1 MAAAPVV
8 ATSDDLSKDPAFI
21 DQLNATALTK
31 PSNDHHETTSHGHI
45 EADKV
50 STLQPLSPKRVSGR
64 KKLDAGKVN
73 DLIQSKISQLESDV
87 VQEEDEEKVMAR
99 AARKANKEL
108 TELVD
113 SHEDYLGKITAI
125 QQKYSELFQEMKRH
139 ERDHMRAKKRAE
151 QLQKEKDQARSEMK
165 KALSV
170 REKLENLCRE
180 LQKENKRI
188 MDESK
193 KLAQSEQEKR
203 DELSAKFES
212 KIVEVKSRMEMHNH
226 GKLIAQADENDVL
239 KDRLKTFFE
248 QYELRD
254 AQLQKLLRSKDLE
267 VQVYMAR
274 YDRQRKLAESETARA
289 KMLLNQVSTF
299 TQTETELRSQLN
311 VYVEK
316 FKQVEDTL
324 NNSNDLFMTF
334 RKEME
339 QMTKKTKRL
348 EKENKILIKKAETM
362 NKNILEMVEERTKQ
376 QKEAETTKKRMAKL
390 ENLCRALQAERIA
403 LESKIAELEGGIHE
417 SYDDDD
423 VEYDDDDEEYDDDE
437 EDEDGVDDLEVDEEG
452 DALEGAESPDLD
464 ENSNFLF
471 DMKTIEQALRK
482 YEPAHVSGDEPCPIH
497 NESAPRRQERL
508 KVLLEEHKHQ
518 IKIDSVDYIHMQ
530 R

>member
-1 MAAAPVV
+1 MAAAAV
-8 ATSDDLSKDPAFI
+8 ATSEDLSQDPAFI
-21 DQLNATALTK
+21 DQLNASASTK
-31 PSNDHHETTSHGHI
+31 PVNNRHETMLHTSLG
-45 EADKV
+45 ADKLS
-50 STLQPLSPKRVSGR
+50 STQSPGPKKVNGH
-64 KKLDAGKVN
+64 KKLNASEVN

-87 VQEEDEEKVMAR
+87 FQEEDEEKATAR

-113 SHEDYLGKITAI
+113 NHEDYLGKITAI

-139 ERDHMRAKKRAE
+139 EREHMRAKKRAE
-151 QLQKEKDQARSEMK
+151 QLQKEKDQARSEVK

-170 REKLENLCRE
+170 KEKLENLCRE

-188 MDESK
+188 KEESK

-203 DELSAKFES
+203 DELSSKFES
-212 KIVEVKSRMEMHNH
+212 KIWEIKSRMEEHH
-226 GKLIAQADENDVL
+226 GEKVIQQADENDVV

-254 AQLQKLLRSKDLE
+254 AHLHKLLRSKELE

-324 NNSNDLFMTF
+324 NNSNDLFLTF

-339 QMTKKTKRL
+339 QMTKKTKKL
-348 EKENKILIKKAETM
+348 EKENKQLTKKAETM
-362 NKNILEMVEERTKQ
+362 NKNILEMAEERTRQ
-376 QKEAETTKKRMAKL
+376 QKEAETTKKRMTKL
-390 ENLCRALQAERIA
+390 ESLCRAFQAERIA
-403 LESKIAELEGGIHE
+403 LESKIAELEGGLHE

-423 VEYDDDDEEYDDDE
+423 DADYDEEYDEDE
-437 EDEDGVDDLEVDEEG
+437 EDEEGLDDLDEE
-452 DALEGAESPDLD
+452 DVKVEESPDLVD
-464 ENSNFLF
+464 KDNFLF
-471 DMKTIEQALRK
+471 DIKTIEQALRQ
-482 YEPAHVSGDEPCPIH
+482 YEPALVSGNESCPIH
-497 NESAPRRQERL
+497 NESGPGRQERL
-508 KVLLEEHKHQ
+508 KMLLEEHKHQ
-518 IKIDSVDYIHMQ
+518 LKVDSVDYMHMQ
-530 R
+530 G